1 MDTRPNDRPPCFS
14 VRPARFTRRAL
25 VLALLVATGM
35 ASSANAAE
43 VRRKFLVLHDSHS
56 ALPANMAMTAGMT
69 AVFDAALPDGYDV
82 YAEFRDGE
90 RFAGAEQDRRFLEE
104 IYLKYSGLRLDAV
117 IALGPGSL
125 AFAAENALGFA
136 PNAPVVFGAVMED
149 QVERL
154 EVPSSFFGVTVDF
167 DLAGTLALARTL
179 QPDASNA
186 FVLSGSASFDRQ
198 WGATAQE
205 VLADTGD
212 IRVDHVSGLTID
224 GFERFA
230 GDAAADSIL
239 IILSIFEDVAGE
251 RFLPRDSAARIA
263 ARASAPVYG
272 VYSSY
277 VGHGVLGGVFST
289 FETIGGAAARMALQA
304 LEMPGAAVG
313 TKAAPV
319 SAMVDWRQIMR
330 FGLDA
335 NLLPPDA
342 VTLFREVGAWERYRV
357 QILITLAVILA
368 QSATIAALVV
378 QGRRRRKAEAAAAAG
393 RLELAHMSR
402 VAQIGELSGALA
414 HELNQPLAAILAN
427 AEAGERLMAQ
437 TPQDL
442 AEVRAILGDIV
453 EDDRR
458 AAAVVSDLR
467 RQIAKR
473 APDLA
478 ELDLNDVVAA
488 TLRLAGNE
496 MRMRGVSVETWLERG
511 LLPVRGNKAQLQQV
525 LINLMVN
532 AADTMAGLQTEERRM
547 TIETSLRADGWREL
561 AVRDVGPGV
570 SPEIRDGLFR
580 PFRTTKPSGLGL
592 GLSICR
598 TIAETH
604 RATLDFDFA
613 VNRGAR
619 VVLALPAP

>member
-1 MDTRPNDRPPCFS
+1 M
-14 VRPARFTRRAL
+14 
-25 VLALLVATGM
+25 ATGTT
-35 ASSANAAE
+35 AAANPE
-43 VRRKFLVLHDSHS
+43 GERRRFLVLHDSHS

-69 AVFDAALPDGYDV
+69 SVFEAALPDGFDV
-82 YAEFRDGE
+82 YAEYRDGE
-90 RFAGAEQDRRFLEE
+90 RFAGPEQDRRFAEE
-104 IYLKYSGLRLDAV
+104 VFLKYSDLPLDAIV
-117 IALGPGSL
+117 ALGPGSL
-125 AFAAENALGFA
+125 AFAATTAASFA
-136 PNAPVVFGAVMED
+136 PEVPVIFGAVMQEQIGRTD
-149 QVERL
+149 L
-154 EVPSSFFGVTVDF
+154 PSNFTGVTADF
-167 DLAGTLALARTL
+167 DLAGTVQLARML
-179 QPDASNA
+179 QPGATKVV
-186 FVLSGSASFDRQ
+186 VLSGSAPFDRR
-198 WGATAQE
+198 WGAVAQD
-205 VLADTGD
+205 VLADIRD
-212 IRVDHVSGLTID
+212 IRVDHVSGLTIE
-224 GFERFA
+224 GFQRFA
-230 GDAAADSIL
+230 ADVAADSIL
-239 IILSIFEDVAGE
+239 IILTIFEDAAGE

-289 FETIGGAAARMALQA
+289 FETIGAAAARLALQA
-304 LEMPGAAVG
+304 LERPEAAVRSM
-313 TKAAPV
+313 AAPV
-319 SAMVDWRQIMR
+319 SAVVDWRQIRR

-342 VTLFREVGAWERYRV
+342 VTLFREVGTWERYRL

-378 QGRRRRKAEAAAAAG
+378 QGRRRRSAEAAAASG
-393 RLELAHMSR
+393 RLELAHLSR

-437 TPQDL
+437 TPPDL
-442 AEVRAILGDIV
+442 AEVRAILADIV

-458 AAAVVSDLR
+458 AAAVVGDLR
-467 RQIAKR
+467 QLIAKR
-473 APDLA
+473 APDLV

-496 MRMRGVSVETWLERG
+496 MRMRGVSVETRLERG
-511 LLPVRGNKAQLQQV
+511 RLPVRGNKAQLQQV

-532 AADTMAGLQTEERRM
+532 AADAMAGLNAEERRM
-547 TIETSLRADGWREL
+547 TIETGLRADGWREL
-561 AVRDVGPGV
+561 AVRDVGSGVAPG
-570 SPEIRDGLFR
+570 IRDGLFR

-598 TIAETH
+598 TIAEAH
-604 RATLDFDFA
+604 GGTLDLDPA
-613 VNRGAR
+613 VDKGAR